1 MRTNH
6 TMAIPL
12 SEWREQEAKKDKMQR
27 LVKLAAAA
35 VCIIGAAAH
44 WQTITSTI
52 SAMKPGVAQAAKTMP
67 VSSHRQTFGTPQKNT
82 SNPQNTQIKAEAP
95 TQTLKST
102 ALAPPTLPGPLAKL
116 NDISRDAVLG
126 AAKTVTAAA
135 QTVGF
140 HRNSKAYQANP
151 ELEQTLLK
159 DHGAQKEL
167 AKMISS
173 TYKVPFKTASLIV
186 AKSVVESKKHQ
197 VDPFLVLALIGQ
209 ESSFNKEAESDY
221 GAQGVM
227 QVVPRFHEKT
237 MKKLGVEDIAEAP
250 IGKQIE
256 VGMVVLKEYLGPNKE
271 KPVEVALQHY
281 NQGGNAKIDPTLK
294 YANGVLNKRA
304 DLTATV
310 ANYVHEMAPTQYASL
325 KPNL

>member
-44 WQTITSTI
+44 WQSITSTI
-52 SAMKPGVAQAAKTMP
+52 SAMKPGAAQAAKTVP

-82 SNPQNTQIKAEAP
+82 TPQIKAETNTP
-95 TQTLKST
+95 TQTLKAT
-102 ALAPPTLPGPLAKL
+102 VLAPPTMPGPLEKL
-116 NDISRDAVLG
+116 NDMSRGVVLG
-126 AAKTVTAAA
+126 AAKTATAAA
-135 QTVGF
+135 VAVGF
-140 HRNSKAYQANP
+140 HRNSKSYQANP
-151 ELEQTLLK
+151 ELEQTLLS

-167 AKMISS
+167 AKMIST
-173 TYKVPFKTASLIV
+173 TYKVPYKTASLIV

-209 ESSFNKEAESDY
+209 ESSFNKMAESDY

-237 MKKLGVEDIAEAP
+237 MKKLGVDDIAEAP

-294 YANGVLNKRA
+294 YANGVLSKRA
-304 DLTATV
+304 NLTATV
-310 ANYVHEMAPTQYASL
+310 AHYVQESAPTQYASL
-325 KPNL
+325 KSNL